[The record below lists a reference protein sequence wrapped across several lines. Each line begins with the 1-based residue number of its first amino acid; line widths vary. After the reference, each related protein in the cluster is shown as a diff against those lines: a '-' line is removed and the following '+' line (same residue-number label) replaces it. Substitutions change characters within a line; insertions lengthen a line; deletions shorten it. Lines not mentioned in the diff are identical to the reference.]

1 MYPLI
6 LLILIIA
13 VAINMS
19 LDRWDRVLKS
29 RRERG

>member
-1 MYPLI
+1 LIVLI
-6 LLILIIA
+6 LVIA

-19 LDRWDRVLKS
+19 LDRWDRALKS